1 MQVAP
6 AQTLRRPQA
15 ECVCEA
21 LVAEAGVSDI
31 TQTGL
36 GHAGGRDGQPRLLEA
51 YTPGSVCHLS
61 IPQG

>member
-21 LVAEAGVSDI
+21 LVAEAGCLTSHKQGWVMQVAGMVSPDCWRR
-31 TQTGL
+31 T
-36 GHAGGRDGQPRLLEA
+36 HPGR
-51 YTPGSVCHLS
+51 SV
-61 IPQG
+61 I